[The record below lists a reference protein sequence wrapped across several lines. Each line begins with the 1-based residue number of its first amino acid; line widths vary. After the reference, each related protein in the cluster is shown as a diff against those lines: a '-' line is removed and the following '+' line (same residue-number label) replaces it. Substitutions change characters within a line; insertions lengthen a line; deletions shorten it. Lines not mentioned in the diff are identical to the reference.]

1 MNNNKPGNNTENN
14 TGNNVANLH
23 RIVPKNFTSE
33 NNNCLDIENQ
43 IKQPNIIHPTHPTH
57 PTNQTNQTNSLTM
70 REYLQSYTSSFFEYM
85 NKDISFQEKSNFWS
99 WFIFFLIGVI
109 IIISTIVP
117 SYHYV
122 KYDEYALRLNKYHGA
137 DLSKV
142 YGEGRYFLTL
152 ENSMIYFPSTFQRVS
167 FVSSAFSD
175 NGLEFDLD
183 VSFYYKLPKEN
194 LGTIYDTYSTSYAN
208 KIESN
213 AKQVTKNI
221 ASTFRVEEFLSNR
234 TLIEE
239 TIGLALQTQ
248 IDQTLGI
255 YLPRDYFKI
264 ITITFPSI
272 LISKSLDT
280 AIALQTNQ
288 IALLQ
293 QEVNIIIADTE
304 QMISQ
309 IEASTT
315 RIENYALTKSNQ
327 IKSNAQSISTNML
340 LTSRTD
346 GLDLFCSTLNITEP
360 AQINK
365 INKIFTMI
373 DNANNLTLFNTGNNL
388 IYNV

>member
-1 MNNNKPGNNTENN
+1 MSGGRPEDDSY
-14 TGNNVANLH
+14 VANH
-23 RIVPKNFTSE
+23 YRIVPKNFTLG
-33 NNNCLDIENQ
+33 NTGGPDIENQ
-43 IKQPNIIHPTHPTH
+43 IKQPNPINNQA
-57 PTNQTNQTNSLTM
+57 NQTNQPNQKNSNNCLTVD
-70 REYLQSYTSSFFEYM
+70 EYSQSYTSSFFEYM
-85 NKDISFQEKSNFWS
+85 DKDINFNEIRNFWT
-99 WFIFFLIGVI
+99 WLIFFLIGII
-109 IIISTIVP
+109 IIISTVVP

-122 KYDEYALRLNKYHGA
+122 KYDEYTLRLNKYHGA
-137 DLSKV
+137 DLSRV

-194 LGTIYDTYSTSYAN
+194 LGTIYDTYSTSYAS

-213 AKQVTKNI
+213 AKQVTKNV
-221 ASTFRVEEFLSNR
+221 ASTFSVEEFLSNR

-239 TIGLALQTQ
+239 TIGMALQTQ
-248 IDQTLGI
+248 INQTLGI
-255 YLPRDYFKI
+255 YVPYNYFKI

-293 QEVNIIIADTE
+293 QEVNIIKADTE

-315 RIENYALTKSNQ
+315 RIENYALTQSNQ
-327 IKSNAQSISTNML
+327 IKSNAQSVSTNML

-360 AQINK
+360 TQINK

>member
-1 MNNNKPGNNTENN
+1 MNNNNDNNTYKIIPKNFAQ
-14 TGNNVANLH
+14 ANLH
-23 RIVPKNFTSE
+23 DVE
-33 NNNCLDIENQ
+33 
-43 IKQPNIIHPTHPTH
+43 
-57 PTNQTNQTNSLTM
+57 NQTNPNHPNANTN
-70 REYLQSYTSSFFEYM
+70 
-85 NKDISFQEKSNFWS
+85 NISFYQTFVKYMDENMTDDDGCKFWTWLVVAIIS
-99 WFIFFLIGVI
+99 MI
-109 IIISTIVP
+109 IIICTVTL

-137 DLSKV
+137 DLSKI
-142 YGEGRYFLTL
+142 YTEGRYFLTL
-152 ENSMIYFPSTFQRVS
+152 DNSLIYFPSTYKRVS

-183 VSFYYKLPKEN
+183 ISFYYKLPKEN
-194 LGTIYDTYSTSYAN
+194 LGKIYDTYSTSYAN

-221 ASTFRVEEFLSNR
+221 ASTFKVDEFLSNR
-234 TLIEE
+234 TWIEKS
-239 TIGLALQTQ
+239 IGNALQIQ
-248 IDQTLGI
+248 INQTLGI
-255 YLPRDYFKI
+255 YVPRDYFKI
-264 ITITFPSI
+264 ISITFPSI

-293 QEVNIIIADTE
+293 QEVNIIKADTE

-309 IEASTT
+309 IEATTT
-315 RIENYALTKSNQ
+315 RIENYALTQSNQ

-346 GLDLFCSTLNITEP
+346 GLNFFCSTLNISNPT
-360 AQINK
+360 QINR